1 MKRNENWIYKR
12 ILDLESNGL
21 LNLKGDRESF
31 SVNNTAIPKD
41 DPNYGW
47 KMKTEFP
54 KKSGAL
60 PIFHHFLICK
70 LLILSLDM
78 PSSIVQQKILFQIW
92 QLSKFSTQ
100 LWAIFWP
107 WSQANENSSI
117 VKLLPRLHMTEP
129 DFLCF

>member
-1 MKRNENWIYKR
+1 MKIKSTKGYLIWKVMVFWTLKVTERAFQWT
-12 ILDLESNGL
+12 ILQFPKMIQTMAEKLK
-21 LNLKGDRESF
+21 LNFL
-31 SVNNTAIPKD
+31 
-41 DPNYGW
+41 
-47 KMKTEFP
+47 